1 MDRREVS
8 EDHSGAVGNTA
19 DHSRWGRGESSRRD
33 FKKMKLMYLNILR
46 GHVDNSR
53 EFGLKQGLKIQKTKQ
68 TET

>member
-1 MDRREVS
+1 
-8 EDHSGAVGNTA
+8 
-19 DHSRWGRGESSRRD
+19 
-33 FKKMKLMYLNILR
+33 MKLMYLNILR